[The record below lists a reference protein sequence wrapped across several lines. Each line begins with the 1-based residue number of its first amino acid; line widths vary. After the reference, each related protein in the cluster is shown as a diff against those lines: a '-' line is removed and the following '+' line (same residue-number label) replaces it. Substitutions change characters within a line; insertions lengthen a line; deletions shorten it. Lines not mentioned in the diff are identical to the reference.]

1 MATFFVDGTGL
12 VTTASTV
19 ADSIFVQ
26 SAALPGSTILG
37 LDGNDTINLLEGSI
51 ANASATSIKIEA
63 GGGADSITV
72 SGLMNFSAG
81 NASIYGGA
89 GSDTIAVTGNGN
101 FGLIKTQD
109 DADVLVFS
117 GTTNVVVE
125 ATLGKGADSITLEG
139 GTFTDIGLG
148 KGHDHFS
155 AASLTLGTAATI
167 NLGEGRDTIV
177 VENMETTLSAVSIL
191 GDAADGTNYGADS
204 IFVDG
209 LQSGSTVK
217 GQGGDDTITF
227 SGDGANQLLI
237 NGGAQND
244 VITVS
249 GYEAGS
255 TIGGG
260 SGADTIDI
268 NESLADSA
276 YFNGGSDA
284 DSIHLEFTIADGGI
298 GENQID
304 GGAGA
309 DSITISAGV
318 TVSGAV
324 LPTMQYSAFSESNLS
339 TMDVMTFTL
348 ANASG
353 QGGKTLPTV
362 GFDYGVDLSAAVVSE
377 RSALAI
383 AGIGSTFSGNIAA
396 GIVTLSGASQVSSV
410 TAVAATVDTL
420 TLPDGANEIAI
431 FTTTGGDDYLF
442 VQGGAAGTADDSIV
456 SLGDLSGDG
465 LALTTTNNTA
475 VVTFSGG

>member
-26 SAALPGSTILG
+26 SAALPGSTLLG
-37 LDGNDTINLLEGSI
+37 LDGNDTINLLEGSTT
-51 ANASATSIKIEA
+51 NASALGVNVQA
-63 GGGADSITV
+63 GAGADSITI
-72 SGLMNFSAG
+72 SGLLDFSAG

-89 GSDTIAVTGNGN
+89 GSDTIAVTGNGY

-109 DADVLVFS
+109 DADVLILS
-117 GTTNVVVE
+117 GTTNTIVE
-125 ATLGKGADSITLEG
+125 GKFGKGADSITIEG
-139 GTFTDIGLG
+139 GTVTDIGLG

-167 NLGEGRDTIV
+167 NLGEGRDTLVIEDMAV
-177 VENMETTLSAVSIL
+177 TLSAATIV
-191 GDAADGTNYGADS
+191 GDAAGGTNYGADS
-204 IFVDG
+204 IFIDG
-209 LQSGSTVK
+209 LQSASTVK
-217 GQGGDDTITF
+217 GQGGDDTITL
-227 SGDGANQLLI
+227 SGDAADQLFV
-237 NGGAQND
+237 NGGGEND
-244 VITVS
+244 VITIS
-249 GYEAGS
+249 GYEAAS

-268 NESLADSA
+268 KESLADSA
-276 YFNGGSDA
+276 YLNGGTGA
-284 DSIHLEFTIADGGI
+284 DSIHLEFTIADGDLTK
-298 GENQID
+298 NQID

-318 TVSGAV
+318 TVSGSV

-348 ANASG
+348 SNASG
-353 QGGKTLPTV
+353 GSLPTV
-362 GFDYGVDLSAAVVSE
+362 GFDYGVDLSAAVVTE
-377 RSALAI
+377 RSALALD
-383 AGIGSTFSGNIAA
+383 GIGSTFSGNIAA
-396 GIVTLSGASQVSSV
+396 GIVTPSGASQVSSV

-420 TLPDGANEIAI
+420 TLPDGANEVAI
-431 FTTTGGDDYLF
+431 FTTSGGDDYLF
-442 VQGGAAGTADDSIV
+442 VQGGTAGTADDSIV

-465 LALTTTNNTA
+465 LVLTTTNNTA